1 MSLFTSSL
9 DTVPTS
15 KPPKMN
21 PKTDESFAASLE
33 KAGAYALAVA
43 EDSKRPL
50 SPRILK
56 EGSKAQDFPDIVF

>member
-1 MSLFTSSL
+1 
-9 DTVPTS
+9 
-15 KPPKMN
+15 MN